1 MNAFAV
7 HRIAALDCRV
17 APFDWRFSLDR
28 ADEIAAHWERLV
40 LEKPAMYDGRVL
52 LCRSVEIAPEGG
64 GVLTARYFETSFSA
78 FIAWRDFG
86 FPDREIR
93 NVFSMAALRSSDD
106 AFLLGEMG
114 AQTANAGKCY
124 FPAGTPDL
132 SDVNGDT
139 VDLAG
144 SVARE
149 LQEETGIDI
158 AETEIDPVWT
168 IVTLGQ
174 RIACLRAL
182 RLPRPA
188 DEIVARVAE
197 TLAQQ
202 VAPELVG
209 LRPVRSLSDLEALKT
224 PDFIR
229 AYLDYELGG
238 RQ

>member
-1 MNAFAV
+1 VSAFAV

-17 APFDWRFSLDR
+17 DPFDWSFERER
-28 ADEIAAHWERLV
+28 AGEIASHWARLV
-40 LEKPAMYDGRVL
+40 AERPAMYDGRVL

-64 GVLTARYFETSFSA
+64 GVLTARFFETSFSA

-86 FPDREIR
+86 FPDRDIR
-93 NVFSMAALRSSDD
+93 NCFSMAALRSSDG

-132 SDVNGDT
+132 SDVTDGA

-149 LQEETGIDI
+149 LHEETGIDI
-158 AETEIDPVWT
+158 AEGEVDPVWT
-168 IVTLGQ
+168 VVTLGL
-174 RIACLRAL
+174 RVACLRAVRL
-182 RLPRPA
+182 RLHA
-188 DEIVARVAE
+188 DAIVARAADI
-197 TLAQQ
+197 LAAQDS
-202 VAPELVG
+202 PELAG
-209 LRPVRSLSDLEALKT
+209 LRPVRSLADLESLDT

-229 AYLDYELGG
+229 AYLEYELGH
-238 RQ
+238 